1 MTDYF
6 TKYVEACPLPTKTA
20 DCVDKSLFHTF
31 CLHGAPA
38 HIVTD
43 QGREF
48 VNQVSYTFDF
58 IVSFLLTRLIITL
71 KLQLLIL
78 QITEKPN
85 SKYNINHRITP
96 AYNPQS
102 NGLDERTNQTV
113 KK

>member
-20 DCVDKSLFHTF
+20 DCVAKSLYQTF
-31 CLHGAPA
+31 CRHGAPA

-58 IVSFLLTRLIITL
+58 ISFLLTRVIFTL

-78 QITEKPN
+78 QIAERLN
-85 SKYNINHRITP
+85 SKYNINHRITS